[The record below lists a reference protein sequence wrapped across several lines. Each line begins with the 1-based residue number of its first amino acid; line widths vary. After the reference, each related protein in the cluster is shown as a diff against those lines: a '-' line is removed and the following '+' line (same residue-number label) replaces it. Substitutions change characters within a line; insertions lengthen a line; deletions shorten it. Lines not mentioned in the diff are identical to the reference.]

1 MHPGQSSATA
11 RGVVPPPPR
20 NIAPRPRQRGSE
32 SHGRFVFV
40 TRGVCRTREG
50 RGWISGDGAHTPICR
65 RARLPGVRVAEPPR
79 FVFILKYSH
88 SHAIVKIHLCARN
101 HQTAT
106 LHRSL
111 RSAYITRSFV
121 SITIFA
127 VVHNI
132 FIIIITPYNI
142 IVLRISR
149 HARRRGYARYV
160 SIYVYVCI
168 LYFIDTPIRTTVTCA
183 AHNTRGHIYYYTLIL
198 VYYIIYCCA
207 RYKSRLGSAELTA
220 KRFRRTDRPR
230 TVRAACLV
238 HYARG
243 ARAAVKSVF
252 DSVA

>member
-11 RGVVPPPPR
+11 RGVVP
-20 NIAPRPRQRGSE
+20 PRQRGSE

-50 RGWISGDGAHTPICR
+50 CGWISSDGAHTPICR

-88 SHAIVKIHLCARN
+88 SHAIVKILLCN

-127 VVHNI
+127 VVHI

-149 HARRRGYARYV
+149 HARRRG
-160 SIYVYVCI
+160 
-168 LYFIDTPIRTTVTCA
+168 
-183 AHNTRGHIYYYTLIL
+183 
-198 VYYIIYCCA
+198 
-207 RYKSRLGSAELTA
+207 
-220 KRFRRTDRPR
+220 
-230 TVRAACLV
+230 
-238 HYARG
+238 
-243 ARAAVKSVF
+243 
-252 DSVA
+252 